1 MNFFASL
8 SASISAGIKAL
19 GAELQKFASFL
30 KPLVI
35 ATAEEVGQA
44 ALQEVLVQAP
54 LVISGQEKMNAAV
67 ANVKTT
73 LASTGK
79 AASLTLI
86 QAAVQ
91 EAHDQLALATKT
103 P

>member
-19 GAELQKFASFL
+19 GAEIQKFAAFL
-30 KPLVI
+30 KPLVV
-35 ATAEEVGQA
+35 ATAEEIGQA

-67 ANVKTT
+67 ASVKTT
-73 LASTGK
+73 LATSGK

-91 EAHDQLALATKT
+91 EAHDLLSQAIKA